1 MINNQVRRS
10 IFASCLLPF
19 AFLGGC
25 ARLKLSVILRYFRLG
40 ETFMSQTA
48 TAADT
53 APRALTSL
61 TDEEQLFR
69 QSVREFAYS
78 QVRPLAAE
86 MDEHGKFSTDL
97 IKQFF
102 ELGLMGIAIPEEYG
116 GQGGSF
122 FNSIIAVEELSR
134 ADASA
139 GVVVDVQ
146 NTLVNNAVLIWANEE
161 QKRRYLPRLAADT
174 VGAYAL
180 SEAGSGSDAFALATR
195 AEDQGDHYVLNGR
208 KLWIT
213 NGAEAGLFI
222 VFANV
227 APDKGYRGITAF
239 LIEKDFPGFTVG
251 KKENKL
257 GIRASSTCEL
267 ILEDCVVK
275 KENVLG
281 EVGKGY
287 KIAIETLNEG
297 RIGIGAQMVGLS
309 AGALEYGINYVKERH
324 QFGKAIGAFQGV
336 QFQVAQI
343 ATELEAARLM
353 VYNAARMKDA
363 GENFVMQAA
372 MAKLF
377 TSQVAER
384 VTSQVVELYGGYGY
398 TKDYPAEKYYR
409 DAKIGKIYE
418 GTSNMQLQTI
428 AKLILGD
435 V

>member
-1 MINNQVRRS
+1 
-10 IFASCLLPF
+10 
-19 AFLGGC
+19 
-25 ARLKLSVILRYFRLG
+25 
-40 ETFMSQTA
+40 MSQPA
-48 TAADT
+48 SSISES
-53 APRALTSL
+53 APRPLTSL
-61 TDEEQLFR
+61 TDEESLFR
-69 QSVREFAYS
+69 QSVREFAEQ
-78 QVRPLAAE
+78 QVRALAGE
-86 MDEHGKFSTDL
+86 MDEKGKFAPEL
-97 IKQFF
+97 LQQFF
-102 ELGLMGIAIPEEYG
+102 DLGLMGIEVPEEYG

-122 FNSIIAVEELSR
+122 FNAILAVEELSR
-134 ADASA
+134 VDASA
-139 GVVVDVQ
+139 GVIVDVQ
-146 NTLVNNAVLIWANEE
+146 NTLVNNAILRWGNED
-161 QKRRYLPRLAADT
+161 QKKKYLARQSADT

-180 SEAGSGSDAFALATR
+180 SEAGSGSDAFALTTKG
-195 AEDQGDHYVLNGR
+195 EDKGDHFVLNGR

-213 NGAEAGLFI
+213 NGAEGGLFI

-227 APDKGYRGITAF
+227 APEKGYRGITAF
-239 LIEKDFPGFTVG
+239 LVERDFPGFTVG

-267 ILEDCVVK
+267 ILEDCAVK

-297 RIGIGAQMVGLS
+297 RIGIGAQMVGV
-309 AGALEYGINYVKERH
+309 AQGALDCGINYIKERQ
-324 QFGKAIGAFQGV
+324 QFGKSIASYQGV
-336 QFQVAQI
+336 QFQIAQI

-353 VYNAARMKDA
+353 VYNCARLKDA
-363 GENFVMQAA
+363 GEDFVKQAA
-372 MAKLF
+372 MTKLF
-377 TSQVAER
+377 TSQVAEH